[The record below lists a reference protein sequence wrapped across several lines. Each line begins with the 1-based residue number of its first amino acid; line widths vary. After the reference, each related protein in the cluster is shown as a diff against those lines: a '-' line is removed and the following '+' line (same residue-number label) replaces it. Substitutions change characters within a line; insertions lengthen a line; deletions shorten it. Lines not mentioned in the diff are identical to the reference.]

1 VQRRR
6 CQFSEGAGSVDRVI
20 TPGSTA
26 AYADAPT
33 SGTGPGVLVL
43 HSWWGLTETIKDRCN
58 QLADAG
64 FTAVAPD
71 LFDGELALDDAHGEQ
86 LLADADANRLVLGVQ
101 STADALSRMPATAGS
116 RIMVVGFS
124 MGASLGLWFSER
136 FPEQVS
142 AVVGFYGSQGIDF
155 QRTQAAYQ
163 LHMAEGDPMLDPDE
177 LALME
182 ASFGLAGRPVDIHTY
197 AGVAHHFAEEG
208 TPGYDAEAADLA
220 WQRTIEFLRAHAA

>member
-1 VQRRR
+1 MT
-6 CQFSEGAGSVDRVI
+6 

-71 LFDGELALDDAHGEQ
+71 LFDGEVARDDAHGEK

-155 QRTQAAYQ
+155 HRTQAAYQ

-197 AGVAHHFAEEG
+197 AGVGHHFAEEG
-208 TPGYDAEAADLA
+208 TPGYDAVAADLA

>member
-1 VQRRR
+1 MPV
-6 CQFSEGAGSVDRVI
+6 SEH
-20 TPGSTA
+20 STS

-43 HSWWGLTETIKDRCN
+43 HSWWGLTESIKDRCN

-71 LFDGELALDDAHGEQ
+71 LFDGELARDDAHGEE
-86 LLADADANRLVLGVQ
+86 LLANADVDRLVLGVQ
-101 STADALSRMPATAGS
+101 STADALARMPATEKG

-136 FPEQVS
+136 FPDQVS
-142 AVVGFYGSQGIDF
+142 AVVGFYGTQSIDF
-155 QRTQAAYQ
+155 RQTMSSYQ
-163 LHMAEGDPMLDPDE
+163 LHLAQDDPMIDGDE

-182 ASFGLAGRPVDIHTY
+182 ASFGLAGRPVDVHVY
-197 AGVAHHFAEEG
+197 DGVSHHFAEPG
-208 TPGYDAEAADLA
+208 TPGYDEEAADLA
-220 WQRTIEFLRAHAA
+220 WLRTIEFLRQHA